1 MTNRNAKNTGTW
13 NTIFQSLRNY
23 LNKVTWD
30 FLENTE
36 EVTFSRLSLTHQK
49 KKKKKKKNLTRESR
63 KYFHPSR
70 KKRALKNVVKWLIIR
85 IAKNQCGTSFATR
98 RNLGTT
104 FLVAGLVDCLNTS
117 KISLVGIVLH
127 IFSHFFLAF

>member
-36 EVTFSRLSLTHQK
+36 EVTFSTLRLTHQK
-49 KKKKKKKNLTRESR
+49 KKKKKHLTRESW
-63 KYFHPSR
+63 KSFHFSK

-85 IAKNQCGTSFATR
+85 VAQNQCGTSFATR
-98 RNLGTT
+98 RNSGTT
-104 FLVAGLVDCLNTS
+104 FLVVGLVDCLNTR

-127 IFSHFFLAF
+127 KFSHFFLAI